1 MKKVLD
7 YLDERQRNLH
17 DHQFFGLIASGQ
29 PIENVMPIVPALVFW
44 VMSFQDALRIN
55 VHRIH
60 DRQLKT
66 IARHHLREDAG
77 HDLWYLN
84 DLRKMTSTVPDA
96 KELFGDA
103 HRACREISYG
113 LLAEAYR
120 SVDDAERIVL
130 LLILESTGQVFFPHI
145 VTCFR
150 QAGIEPSLQY
160 FAQTH
165 LDVEK
170 NHEIVEQKMH
180 DMLSGLQLPESTR
193 SRCIEAV
200 DRCYDLFSALFDSLV
215 RSIQSADP
223 ATVRH
228 MRDRAHQLRLAAAA

>member
-7 YLDERQRNLH
+7 YIDERQRNLH
-17 DHQFFGLIASGQ
+17 DHQFFGLIASGH
-29 PIENVMPIVPALVFW
+29 PIEKVMPIVPALVFW

-60 DRQLKT
+60 DQQLKT
-66 IARHHLREDAG
+66 VARHHLHEDAG

-84 DLRKMTSTVPDA
+84 DLRKMTNMVPDA

-113 LLAEAYR
+113 LLAETYR

-145 VTCFR
+145 VACFR
-150 QAGIEPSLQY
+150 QAGIEPALQY

-180 DMLSGLQLPESTR
+180 DMLSGLHLQESTR
-193 SRCIEAV
+193 SRCIEAI
-200 DRCYDLFSALFDSLV
+200 DRCYDLFGALFDSLV
-215 RSIQSADP
+215 HSIQFADP
-223 ATVRH
+223 DTVRN
-228 MRDRAHQLRLAAAA
+228 MRDRADQLRMAAA